1 MKKLLFFVLLL
12 FPVIVFSMGEQGI
25 FIQAYGEAEIIND
38 DVQTAKLQAVARAKW
53 SALEQAAGVKVKA
66 QSVVQNAILVDEA
79 IKSEI
84 QGVIKGFQI
93 VKEGQ
98 NQGVYWVQINAFI
111 VPSKAKDAVGVI
123 SRNTAIS
130 VIIPLIFPD
139 GRVEESNPLSE
150 RLINELSVQGYDV
163 IDIASGSN
171 VTVFQLDHALRTNNF
186 LMIRNLA
193 YQYLSNVMLVGKVT
207 TTMTAKEGKN
217 IGYGVSLPYNIVTG
231 RLVYRLITERRGQRV
246 ILASGYLSGRGMGA
260 SVDDATYKMLEDM
273 SEKVANQLVSI
284 IINKIKGSAKKIKVV
299 LTNVSDMQ
307 KMMEF
312 KNFIQYVS
320 WVLSVQDQGINTFL
334 VEYPEKALYL
344 AAAINSRPNYKVV
357 KFSEYE
363 IDVQI
368 LN

>member
-1 MKKLLFFVLLL
+1 MKKLLFFIIMLCPLV
-12 FPVIVFSMGEQGI
+12 VFSMGEQGI
-25 FIQAYGEAEIIND
+25 FVQAYGEADIINN

-79 IKSEI
+79 IKSEV

-93 VKEGQ
+93 IKEGQ
-98 NQGVYWVQINAFI
+98 NQGVYWVQINAFV
-111 VPSKAKDAVGVI
+111 VPSKAKDALGVV
-123 SRNTAIS
+123 SRNTTIS
-130 VIIPLIFPD
+130 VIMPLIFPD

-163 IDIASGSN
+163 VDIAGGTN
-171 VTVFQLDHALRTNNF
+171 VSVYQLDQALKTNDF

-231 RLVYRLITERRGQRV
+231 RLVYRLITVKRGERV
-246 ILASGYLSGRGMGA
+246 ILASGYISGRGMGP

-273 SEKVANQLVSI
+273 SEKVANQLVSTI
-284 IINKIKGSAKKIKVV
+284 VSKIKGSAKKIRVV
-299 LTNVSDMQ
+299 LKNVNDMQ

-320 WVLSVQDQGINTFL
+320 WVLSVQDQGMNALL

-344 AAAINSRPNYKVV
+344 ASAINSRPNYKVI

-363 IDVQI
+363 IDVQV